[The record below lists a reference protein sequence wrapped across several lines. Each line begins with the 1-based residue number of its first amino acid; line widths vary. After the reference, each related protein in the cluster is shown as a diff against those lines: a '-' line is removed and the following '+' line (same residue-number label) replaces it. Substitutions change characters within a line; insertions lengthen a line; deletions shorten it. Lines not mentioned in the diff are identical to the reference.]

1 MISYEEVKSTLYDPI
16 LRDLVIAED
25 LTSSIDDG
33 LSIDTSLAA
42 ALETLDRHGVQSWP
56 VIEDDHLLGMVR
68 RTDLYALMRR

>member
-1 MISYEEVKSTLYDPI
+1 MNYSGRTLDCFCPGEKAAV
-16 LRDLVIAED
+16 D
-25 LTSSIDDG
+25 SIDDG

-68 RTDLYALMRR
+68 RTDIYALMRR